1 MSPFIMHFVLLA
13 KRLKQAVLSLDRLS
27 EKKKAVMQNKRDY
40 HIYFLRVSSEAI
52 YYERGTERKN
62 ECNHLTYA

>member
-1 MSPFIMHFVLLA
+1 MSPFIVHFVLLA
-13 KRLKQAVLSLDRLS
+13 KRLKQAVLSLDKLS
-27 EKKKAVMQNKRDY
+27 EKKKAVMQNQ
-40 HIYFLRVSSEAI
+40 AI